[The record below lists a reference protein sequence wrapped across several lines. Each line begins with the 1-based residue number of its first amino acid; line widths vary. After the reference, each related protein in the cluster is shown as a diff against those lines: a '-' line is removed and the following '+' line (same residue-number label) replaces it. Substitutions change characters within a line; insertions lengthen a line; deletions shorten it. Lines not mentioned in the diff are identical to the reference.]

1 MTMIIGISGLP
12 NVVAII
18 DGTHVP
24 IQVRAF
30 QEQYFNHKE
39 RHTINN
45 QVVIDGKRHIVD
57 LEAGYPGSMHDAR
70 VFRRSEL
77 ARRLENGQLL
87 QGPGVVYQNQM
98 LPQVSCNYGGHINI
112 VIFLKSILLVLVNLR
127 CLVCPAGDL
136 GRLGL
141 SLHPKCRA
149 GMEEGQPS
157 AFGSIEVEGT
167 F

>member
-1 MTMIIGISGLP
+1 MTMIRGISGLP

-24 IQVRAF
+24 IQVFAF
-30 QEQYFNHKE
+30 QEQHFNRKE

-45 QVVIDGKRHIVD
+45 QVVIDGKRRIVD
-57 LEAGYPGSMHDAR
+57 LETGYPGSMHDAR

-98 LPQVSCNYGGHINI
+98 LPQVSCNSGGHIQL
-112 VIFLKSILLVLVNLR
+112 VILF
-127 CLVCPAGDL
+127 
-136 GRLGL
+136 
-141 SLHPKCRA
+141 
-149 GMEEGQPS
+149 
-157 AFGSIEVEGT
+157 
-167 F
+167 

>member
-1 MTMIIGISGLP
+1 MTMIRGISGLP

-30 QEQYFNHKE
+30 QEQYFNRKE

-45 QVVIDGKRHIVD
+45 QVVIDGKRRIVD

-98 LPQVSCNYGGHINI
+98 LPQVSCNYGGHIYL
-112 VIFLKSILLVLVNLR
+112 VIF
-127 CLVCPAGDL
+127 
-136 GRLGL
+136 
-141 SLHPKCRA
+141 
-149 GMEEGQPS
+149 
-157 AFGSIEVEGT
+157 F
-167 F
+167 